1 MNLSRYNAII
11 WLEPGFRG
19 DRAHCAVA
27 VGLRRECGDTSGM
40 EQVDLTVR
48 TDEPYPGRRQIAIAE
63 ADWVL
68 AKARRRRTGDW
79 ESNGYTLSAPAKR
92 G

>member
-1 MNLSRYNAII
+1 MNPSRYNAII
-11 WLEPGFRG
+11 WLEPGVTPRT
-19 DRAHCAVA
+19 HCAVA
-27 VGLRRECGDTSGM
+27 VGLHGGECGDTSGM

-68 AKARRRRTGDW
+68 AKAGWRRTGDW